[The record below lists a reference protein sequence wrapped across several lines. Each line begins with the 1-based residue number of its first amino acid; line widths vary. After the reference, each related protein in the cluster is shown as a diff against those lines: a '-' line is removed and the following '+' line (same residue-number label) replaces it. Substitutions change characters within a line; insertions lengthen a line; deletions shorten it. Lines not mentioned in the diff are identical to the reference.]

1 MATATLNPALKD
13 FWKKATRNKVLYG
26 GRASSKS
33 WDAAGFA
40 IFLSNKYKLRIL
52 CARQFQNKIEESVYS
67 LLKIQIERFGLKNN
81 FRVLDN
87 KIINKVTGSEFMFYG
102 LWRHIDEVKSLESI
116 DICWLE
122 EAHNITESQWEIL
135 EPTIRKEFSQFW
147 IVFNPKLASDFVYK
161 RFVVNPPANTL
172 VRKINYNEN
181 PFLSKTMLD
190 VIESAKSE
198 SLEDYEH
205 IYLGVPRDDDDNV
218 IIKRSWV
225 MAAIDAHVALDFEAL
240 GQKRLG
246 FDVADSGADKCANVL
261 MHGSV
266 IEWADEWKAGED
278 ELMQSCQRTWHT
290 AFANDAVIIYDSIGV
305 GAMSGSKFN
314 EINTVNGNSVGHI
327 KFNSGGAV
335 FNPDSRYANTTTTNK
350 EMFANIKAQAWW
362 LLADRFR
369 NTYNAITKGQSF
381 RPDEMISISGDC
393 PHLDKIIDELSTPKR
408 DYGADGRVKV
418 ESKKDLAKRE
428 VPSPNLADAVVM
440 ACIWFGLGNVNSWGS
455 GQTRAGYG
463 VNNSDSYSQS
473 QIDGDVGYG
482 IVHGDNDYA
491 GY

>member
-1 MATATLNPALKD
+1 MAAATLNPALKD
-13 FWKKATRNKVLYG
+13 FWLKAARNKVLYG

-33 WDAAGFA
+33 WNAAGFA

-81 FRVLDN
+81 FRILDN

-147 IVFNPKLASDFVYK
+147 IIFNPKLASDFVYK
-161 RFVVNPPANTL
+161 RFVVNPPVNTL

-181 PFLSKTMLD
+181 PFLSKTMLE
-190 VIESAKSE
+190 VIEAAKSE

-205 IYLGVPRDDDDNV
+205 VYLGVPRDDDDNV
-218 IIKRSWV
+218 IIKRSWI
-225 MAAIDAHVALDFEAL
+225 MAAIDAHINLGFEAL
-240 GQKRLG
+240 GQKRIG
-246 FDVADSGADKCANVL
+246 FDVADSGEDKCANVL

-266 IEWADEWKAGED
+266 VTWADEWKAGED

-290 AFANDAVIIYDSIGV
+290 AFNHTATIIYDSIGV

-314 EINTVNGNSVGHI
+314 EINAENGRSIGHV
-327 KFNSGGAV
+327 KFNSGASV
-335 FNPDSRYANTTTTNK
+335 LNPDSRYSSSNMTNK
-350 EMFANIKAQAWW
+350 EMFANLKAQAWW

-369 NTYNAITKGQSF
+369 NTYNAIHNGQKFEPSQL
-381 RPDEMISISGDC
+381 ISISAEC
-393 PHLDKIIDELSTPKR
+393 PYLDKIIDELSTPKR
-408 DYGADGRVKV
+408 EYGADGRVKV

-428 VPSPNLADAVVM
+428 VKSPNLADAVVM
-440 ACIWFGLGNVNSWGS
+440 AANTFGLVSVEHWGTNQQRQ
-455 GQTRAGYG
+455 GYTTEQEEQNAINDEVGYG
-463 VNNSDSYSQS
+463 VVSGG
-473 QIDGDVGYG
+473 GDFGG
-482 IVHGDNDYA
+482 W
-491 GY
+491 